1 MKFVDRIDE
10 IKFLEKEYK
19 RKTSSFIVLYGRRR
33 VGKTRL
39 IKEFIKNKDS
49 VYFLAT
55 EESEAENIK
64 TFQNILYSKYKIPL
78 LDNNKL
84 LSWNDLFY
92 IISTLKLEKKLIIVI
107 DEFQYLLKSNK
118 GFSSILQKSWD
129 EYLKD
134 KSIMLIISGSALS
147 MIKREVLSYSSP
159 LYGRRT
165 SQMNLK
171 PIKFKYFKE
180 FFENKNIDLIK
191 LYSLTGGI
199 PKYVEIL
206 ELKENIYDTIKENFL
221 NVNSYLFEEPYFL
234 LEKELKDIGSYFSI
248 IKAIANGNNKL
259 SKISTSLGIK
269 QTSLSYYLNNLIEL
283 DILEREVPILE
294 KNPQTSKKGIYKIKD
309 NFLNFWFKFIY
320 PYKSY
325 IEIGNIDFVMNII
338 KKSFIER
345 HVSFIYEDISKEK
358 LIDLN
363 LNDKLPVK
371 LSKIGRWWDKN
382 LEIDIVGVDREN
394 KPILFGECKYTKK
407 PVDLDV
413 YYALVEKSKKLLKD
427 NNQNNL
433 YFAFFSYN
441 GYTKNFIDKVKRK
454 KIYLFL
460 KEIYPKIIKI

>member
-206 ELKENIYDTIKENFL
+206 ESKENIYDTIKENFL

-441 GYTKNFIDKVKRK
+441 GYTKNFIDKVK
-454 KIYLFL
+454 
-460 KEIYPKIIKI
+460 KEKNILIFEGDLSENN

>member
-441 GYTKNFIDKVKRK
+441 GYTKNFIDKVK
-454 KIYLFL
+454 
-460 KEIYPKIIKI
+460 KEKNILIFEGDLSENN

>member
-441 GYTKNFIDKVKRK
+441 GYTKNFIDKVK
-454 KIYLFL
+454 
-460 KEIYPKIIKI
+460 KEKNTLIFEGDLSENN

>member
-55 EESEAENIK
+55 EESETENIK

-84 LSWNDLFY
+84 LGWNDLFY

-134 KSIMLIISGSALS
+134 KNIMLIISGSALS

-165 SQMNLK
+165 GQINLK

-206 ELKENIYDTIKENFL
+206 ELKEDIYDTIKENFL

-259 SKISTSLGIK
+259 SKISASLGIK
-269 QTSLSYYLNNLIEL
+269 QTSLSYYLNNLTEL

-382 LEIDIVGVDREN
+382 LEIDIVGVDKEN

-413 YYALVEKSKKLLKD
+413 YYTLVEKSKKLLKD
-427 NNQNNL
+427 NNHNNL

-441 GYTKNFIDKVKRK
+441 GYTKDFTDKVK
-454 KIYLFL
+454 
-460 KEIYPKIIKI
+460 KEKNILIFEGDLSENY

>member
-1 MKFVDRIDE
+1 LEDLFEMS
-10 IKFLEKEYK
+10 EKEL
-19 RKTSSFIVLYGRRR
+19 KTLNLKLTRFKEDFKTYINTGGFPKVINDFFENNSISEETLNTYTNYLYVDIERFNRS
-33 VGKTRL
+33 RL
-39 IKEFIKNKDS
+39 ILNQLLF
-49 VYFLAT
+49 
-55 EESEAENIK
+55 
-64 TFQNILYSKYKIPL
+64 KIPDL
-78 LDNNKL
+78 IGQRFTWNSLYNK
-84 LSWNDLFY
+84 
-92 IISTLKLEKKLIIVI
+92 IEGT
-107 DEFQYLLKSNK
+107 
-118 GFSSILQKSWD
+118 G
-129 EYLKD
+129 
-134 KSIMLIISGSALS
+134 
-147 MIKREVLSYSSP
+147 
-159 LYGRRT
+159 
-165 SQMNLK
+165 QMNLK

-206 ELKENIYDTIKENFL
+206 ESKENIYDTIKENFL

-441 GYTKNFIDKVKRK
+441 GYTKNFIDKVK
-454 KIYLFL
+454 
-460 KEIYPKIIKI
+460 KEKNTLIFEGDLSENY

>member
-134 KSIMLIISGSALS
+134 KNIMLIISGSALS

-206 ELKENIYDTIKENFL
+206 ESKENIYDTIKENFL

-441 GYTKNFIDKVKRK
+441 GYTKNFIDKVK
-454 KIYLFL
+454 
-460 KEIYPKIIKI
+460 KEKNILIFEGDLSENN

>member
-441 GYTKNFIDKVKRK
+441 GYTKNFIDKVK
-454 KIYLFL
+454 
-460 KEIYPKIIKI
+460 KEKNTLIFEGDLSENY

>member
-441 GYTKNFIDKVKRK
+441 GYTKNFIDKVK
-454 KIYLFL
+454 
-460 KEIYPKIIKI
+460 KEKNILIFEGDLSENY

>member
-134 KSIMLIISGSALS
+134 KNIMLIISGSALS

-206 ELKENIYDTIKENFL
+206 ESKENIYDTIKENFL

-441 GYTKNFIDKVKRK
+441 GYTKNFIDKVK
-454 KIYLFL
+454 
-460 KEIYPKIIKI
+460 KEKNTLIFEGDLSENY